1 MRARIEELTAAEPE
15 YFKDGHSGPGSVFN
29 AGVLRTLDFEA
40 CNFLDP
46 RHMKKCD
53 PDAESVAKV
62 ATGSGL
68 TRFAGTCRTK

>member
-1 MRARIEELTAAEPE
+1 MRARIEELTAAEPK